1 MFGRNTKKVV
11 NKKRRRDI
19 IVARSMAISMIV
31 LLSMILIHY
40 SITQSLEQV
49 GEQMVEKIEDERF
62 EQIYA
67 YLLDLNSKAKTNAE
81 NVVDNIEAD
90 ITNTGLDI
98 IKDDMDDN
106 GILIHDIFK
115 KNIKNGNDSYLSK
128 AGSSYNGI
136 FIASLEGI
144 MDDYSYTRSAGADI
158 RNWEHEISSS
168 YNKELS
174 ENAIDKLLQQHD
186 DELICNE
193 PVNRIYKSD
202 TTNTHI
208 MISDISYEELRRVY
222 MSEGIEGLKNYQFYA
237 PAYITEN
244 GDIFGEEDIVNGI
257 RQPNNKIIVV
267 QEFNLYD
274 QLEEHHPRIF
284 EHDKVI
290 SIQNKFAVITNAM
303 YISGLAYVVLVIVLL
318 FYFSSV
324 YNNFI
329 TVNGL
334 LDEKKSNDEAE
345 GERKTL

>member
-1 MFGRNTKKVV
+1 MIGRNTKKKTV
-11 NKKRRRDI
+11 NKKRRRDLI
-19 IVARSMAISMIV
+19 IARSMAISMIV
-31 LLSMILIHY
+31 LLSMILIHAN
-40 SITQSLEQV
+40 ITQSLEQI
-49 GEQMVEKIEDERF
+49 GDQMVEKVEDERF

-67 YLLDLNSKAKTNAE
+67 YLLDLNEKAEANARE
-81 NVVDNIEAD
+81 VADNIEAD
-90 ITNTGLDI
+90 ITEAGLDT
-98 IKDDMDDN
+98 IKADMNND
-106 GILIHDIFK
+106 GTLLHDIFRN
-115 KNIKNGNDSYLSK
+115 NIKSGNDHYLDQ

-144 MDDYSYTRSAGADI
+144 LEDYSYTRSDGVDV
-158 RNWEHEISSS
+158 RNWDHEISSA
-168 YNKELS
+168 YNKQLAEK
-174 ENAIDKLLQQHD
+174 AIDKLLQQHN
-186 DELICNE
+186 DELICSE
-193 PVNRIYKSD
+193 PINRIYKSD
-202 TTNTHI
+202 TDHTI
-208 MISDISYEELRRVY
+208 ISDASYEDLRRVY
-222 MSEGIEGLKNYQFYA
+222 MNEGIEGLKNYQFYA